1 MTRPSLTN
9 LFFGFMKVGCMAF
22 GGAQAVARRVMVE
35 ERHWLSERDY
45 AELLALAHVL
55 PGPNIG
61 NFAVMFGR
69 RLYGLRGVLVCLGGF
84 FGLPLCL
91 LMGLVF
97 LYQHFGQIPQ
107 VNAAMH
113 GVAAAAAGMVLGTAL
128 RMATR
133 LKPPP
138 EVIVLALA
146 VLLAAAV
153 FKVPLLVIVGVG
165 APLGIWAALRRARP
179 ASGENR

>member
-1 MTRPSLTN
+1 MNTTQKPSLGN
-9 LFFGFMKVGCMAF
+9 LFFGVMKVGCMAF

-35 ERHWLSERDY
+35 ERHWLTERDY

-69 RLYGLRGVLVCLGGF
+69 REYGLAGALACVAGF

-91 LMGLVF
+91 LVGLVS
-97 LYQHFGQIPQ
+97 LYGWFGQIAQ

-113 GVAAAAAGMVLGTAL
+113 GVAAAAGMVLGTAL
-128 RMATR
+128 RMGTR

-138 EVIVLALA
+138 EAIALALA
-146 VLLAAAV
+146 VLVASTV
-153 FKVPLLVIVGVG
+153 FKLPLLVIVLVG
-165 APLGIWAALRRARP
+165 APLGVFAALRRAGR
-179 ASGENR
+179 AR